1 MRRAKFELD
10 GLPVLGIGRH
20 PDPTAGG
27 CFMEYASLLAGE
39 RWTDHP
45 RCTHPAL
52 AQLARLVND
61 AIPADARQTL
71 VPLIPDV
78 VGVVGRDMRVTPELV
93 LLCLDHAGG
102 FDRRAATVRAARAA
116 SRRLLAASLGD
127 DAARWCRLT
136 DTPYRLGPAAVAMR
150 RTVCL
155 LALDRTGGTRLH
167 DLLRDAITLTTRR
180 LTTRPAGS
188 EATQAIDAGVPDP
201 LMRRRSERRDPAA
214 GGSRSPV
221 RPE

>member
-1 MRRAKFELD
+1 MRKATFELD

-27 CFMEYASLLAGE
+27 CFMEFASLLAGE

-61 AIPADARQTL
+61 AIPADARQSL

-78 VGVVGRDMRVTPELV
+78 IGVVGRDVRVTPELV
-93 LLCLDHAGG
+93 LLCLDHAGK
-102 FDRRAATVRAARAA
+102 FDARAASVRSARAA

-155 LALDRTGGTRLH
+155 LALDGRTGGTRLH
-167 DLLRDAITLTTRR
+167 DLLRDAIALTTRR
-180 LTTRPAGS
+180 LATRPAAS
-188 EATQAIDAGVPDP
+188 EPAPTGDADD
-201 LMRRRSERRDPAA
+201 LRRRRSARPDPAA
-214 GGSRSPV
+214 DGSRSTV